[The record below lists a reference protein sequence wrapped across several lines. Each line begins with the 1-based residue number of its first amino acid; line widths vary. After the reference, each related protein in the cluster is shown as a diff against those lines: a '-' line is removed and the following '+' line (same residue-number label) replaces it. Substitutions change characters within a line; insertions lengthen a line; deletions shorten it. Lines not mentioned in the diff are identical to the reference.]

1 MNKTI
6 FCDIDGTLL
15 KHHGGL
21 HQITQNEPE
30 LLPNVIDVISI
41 WKAKDYKIIL
51 TTGRPESMRQLTIDQ
66 LNNFGIFYDMFT
78 KR

>member
-21 HQITQNEPE
+21 HPITQEEPE
-30 LLPNVIDVISI
+30 LLPNVIEAIVS
-41 WKAKDYKIIL
+41 WKNKDYKIIKSY
-51 TTGRPESMRQLTIDQ
+51 RP
-66 LNNFGIFYDMFT
+66 LNNDQYFGR
-78 KR
+78 K